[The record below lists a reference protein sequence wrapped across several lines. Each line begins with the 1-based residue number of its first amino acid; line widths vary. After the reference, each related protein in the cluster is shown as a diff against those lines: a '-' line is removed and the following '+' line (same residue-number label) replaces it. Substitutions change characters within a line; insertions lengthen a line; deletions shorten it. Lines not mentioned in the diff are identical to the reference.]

1 MCQCS
6 WTWNCE
12 KKCENINFDE
22 ITCDWFQIWKSLW
35 KPFTYNWYLSQ
46 LKMGVNMNICWYF
59 CKALICLNALVLHY
73 LEPQHTSIHLKLY
86 SFLHVSPHTMIM
98 ISMMDAVSD
107 VYKKSP
113 TSCVLLTSL
122 PFKWYCIIIHK
133 TRSVTRTNTLTP
145 NLWIKWLVPITID
158 LLHYPS

>member
-12 KKCENINFDE
+12 KNVKTSIFMKLLVIGFKSGNPFENHLL
-22 ITCDWFQIWKSLW
+22 ITDI
-35 KPFTYNWYLSQ
+35 Y
-46 LKMGVNMNICWYF
+46 LKMGLNMNICWYF

-73 LEPQHTSIHLKLY
+73 SEPQHTSIHLKLY

-122 PFKWYCIIIHK
+122 PFKWYCIIIYK
-133 TRSVTRTNTLTP
+133 THSVKRPNSLIIIVTLQISE
-145 NLWIKWLVPITID
+145 L
-158 LLHYPS
+158 SG